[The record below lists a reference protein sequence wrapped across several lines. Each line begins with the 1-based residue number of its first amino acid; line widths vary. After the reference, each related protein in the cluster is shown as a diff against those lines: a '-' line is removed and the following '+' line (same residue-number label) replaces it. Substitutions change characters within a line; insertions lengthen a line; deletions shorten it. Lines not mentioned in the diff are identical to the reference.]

1 MFLPCTCYRDGDLYA
16 ALRDCHCAIGLDND
30 HLKAHF
36 RLAKCLFELS
46 WTKEASECL
55 TFFKNKFPD
64 YATSI
69 ACESLDHDIKAA
81 IISRTENG
89 GSISKLDHFYLP
101 PAP

>member
-89 GSISKLDHFYLP
+89 GSISKLDHF
-101 PAP
+101 